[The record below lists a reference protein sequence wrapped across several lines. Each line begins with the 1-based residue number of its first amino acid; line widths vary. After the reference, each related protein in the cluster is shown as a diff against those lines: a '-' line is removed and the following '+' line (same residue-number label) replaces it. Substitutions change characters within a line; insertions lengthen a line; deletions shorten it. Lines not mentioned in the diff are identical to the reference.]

1 MYPART
7 SSLWLAT
14 SASAG
19 ASRRVG
25 MKSCDQRCMVM
36 VSNRERIF
44 DCKRWVAHHLASGG
58 RRILSLNYILTIKL
72 ITNWYNK
79 KLFLRSFRIIELR
92 KNFRK
97 IFEFKGLICKI
108 FWNKDLRDMFAPF
121 GISAASSRS
130 TYSFNLG
137 FKERRQTGLEAA
149 SRGRP
154 GRRTLCGPDTQV
166 NLNCRRQPISC
177 L

>member
-36 VSNRERIF
+36 VSNRERIS

-72 ITNWYNK
+72 ITNWYDK

-92 KNFRK
+92 KNSRK

-108 FWNKDLRDMFAPF
+108 FRNKDLRDLFAPF
-121 GISAASSRS
+121 GNFGSKLAVDL
-130 TYSFNLG
+130 FFQLG
-137 FKERRQTGLEAA
+137 FQRAPTNGARGSFEGA
-149 SRGRP
+149 SRETN
-154 GRRTLCGPDTQV
+154 TLR
-166 NLNCRRQPISC
+166 L
-177 L
+177 